1 MQFKNGQKI
10 FHLEDIQVANKDM
23 KRYSIPYIIRELKTK
38 TPMRTYYI
46 LSEWPNNPETALNVG
61 EDMEQQGLSLT
72 VEI

>member
-38 TPMRTYYI
+38 TPLRNYYI
-46 LSEWPNNPETALNVG
+46 PIRMAKQS
-61 EDMEQQGLSLT
+61 
-72 VEI
+72 